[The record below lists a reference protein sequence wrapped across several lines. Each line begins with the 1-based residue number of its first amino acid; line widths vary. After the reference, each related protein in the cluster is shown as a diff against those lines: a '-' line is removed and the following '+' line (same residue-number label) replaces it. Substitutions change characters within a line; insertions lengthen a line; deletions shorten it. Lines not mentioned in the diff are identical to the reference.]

1 MDLSAPTN
9 CLIYL
14 HGFAS
19 GPGSTKARFF
29 KSALE
34 QAGVETVVPDLNV
47 PCFEKMTLSAQL
59 NLLQELIENVG
70 ADKSLALMGSSM
82 GGLLATMAAGKFR
95 RVQKL
100 VLFAPGFGITRR
112 WQQLVG
118 DQGMADWKSSGRRP
132 FFHYAMNREMDLAY
146 SFIEDLSALQTD
158 NFIVPIPTLVFHGI
172 HDQTVPVDHS
182 REFARMNKDLVT
194 LNELDDGHEL
204 TDSMNVM
211 WQGAERFL
219 LTSQ

>member
-34 QAGVETVVPDLNV
+34 QVGVETIVPDLNV

-59 NLLQELIENVG
+59 QLLQSLIENVG

-82 GGLLATMAAGKFR
+82 GGLLATMAARKFS

-100 VLFAPGFGITRR
+100 VLLAPGFGITRR

-118 DQGMADWKSSGRRP
+118 EEGMTDWKSSGGRP
-132 FFHYAMNREMDLAY
+132 FFHYAMNREMNLAY
-146 SFIEDLSALQTD
+146 SFIEDLNEQQTD
-158 NFIVPIPTLVFHGI
+158 QLVVPVPTLVYHGKN
-172 HDQTVPVDHS
+172 DDTVPVDHS
-182 REFARMNKDLVT
+182 REFAYLNKDLVT

-204 TDSMNVM
+204 TASMNLM

-219 LTSQ
+219 LT